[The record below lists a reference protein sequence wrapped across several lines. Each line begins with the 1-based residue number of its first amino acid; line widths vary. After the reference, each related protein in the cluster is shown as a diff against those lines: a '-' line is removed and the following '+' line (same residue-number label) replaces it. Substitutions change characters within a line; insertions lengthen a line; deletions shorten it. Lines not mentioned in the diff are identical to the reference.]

1 MKANPTQQQLQ
12 LIKTKENITK
22 RQGEAK
28 LEKSKLPE
36 AQENESNHGQLVF
49 VLNPSC

>member
-36 AQENESNHGQLVF
+36 AQENESNQRQLV
-49 VLNPSC
+49 LNLSC